1 MTAPQ
6 AAMAGQPVNA
16 AAVDE
21 RLLVD
26 QEANHHPQ
34 PENNGDNS
42 CFPWPTVLG
51 FLILSF
57 NAAMA
62 IIRSQGDVMAIAFV
76 GFAYAILVALFVCL
90 RMYERARA
98 GSSKR
103 EWLKIAVW
111 ILTTLLTFSFSYK
124 VAAIMPAPMA
134 VVVWLMAFATVA
146 GGFVAFFVY
155 KEK

>member
-1 MTAPQ
+1 
-6 AAMAGQPVNA
+6 MAGQPVNA
-16 AAVDE
+16 AAVDNP
-21 RLLVD
+21 LLVD
-26 QEANHHPQ
+26 QEANYPQ
-34 PENNGDNS
+34 ADNNGGS
-42 CFPWPTVLG
+42 SFPWPTVLG

-62 IIRSQGDVMAIAFV
+62 IIRSDGDRMAVTFV
-76 GFAYAILVALFVCL
+76 GFSYAVLVALFVCL

-111 ILTTLLTFSFSYK
+111 VLTTLLTFSFSYK
-124 VAAIMPAPMA
+124 VAAIMPAPVA

>member
-103 EWLKIAVW
+103 EWLKIAEASSRS
-111 ILTTLLTFSFSYK
+111 LSTKRSDHRLLG
-124 VAAIMPAPMA
+124 
-134 VVVWLMAFATVA
+134 L
-146 GGFVAFFVY
+146 
-155 KEK
+155 